1 MTTDDQR
8 RQLPLHGVR
17 VAEFCEVAAGPFC
30 GMLLADL
37 GADVIKIERPGTGD
51 ALRQWPPLSNGFS
64 ENFASL
70 NRNKRS
76 VQLDLKNSADR
87 AKAQRIACA
96 SHVVVENYR
105 PDVLSKLGLGYADL
119 SALNRK
125 LVYCSISAFG
135 QSGPRRREGGFDLTI
150 QAFSGVMSVTGEP
163 NGEPVK
169 CGVPIADFA
178 TGLYGAYSIAAC
190 LREVE
195 RTGLGTHIDLSMLA
209 ATVAVAALQTSE
221 YFGNNRDPMPLGSA
235 HPRNAP
241 YEAFRAADGYLV
253 VAAGNDKL
261 WRTLCMLIEEPG
273 LAADPRFS
281 STSLRASN
289 QTALKKI
296 LEKKFTTASVGSWL
310 SLFSSHGIPCA
321 PINRYSE
328 VLDDPQVRENGWV
341 GKLTLPNGRETS
353 TFLSPIKLNSVTPGV
368 YRAPPTLGEHTEEVL
383 AELDRATD
391 TTAPHHSTQD

>member
-1 MTTDDQR
+1 MTTNDPR
-8 RQLPLHGVR
+8 GQLPLNGVR

-51 ALRQWPPLSNGFS
+51 TLRQWPPLSNGFS

-76 VQLDLKNSADR
+76 VQLDLKNGADR

-96 SHVVVENYR
+96 SDVVVENYR
-105 PDVLSKLGLGYADL
+105 PGVLSNLGLGYADL

-135 QSGPRRREGGFDLTI
+135 QSGPRRHEGGFDLTI

-163 NGEPVK
+163 GGAPVK

-190 LREVE
+190 LREAA
-195 RTGLGTHIDLSMLA
+195 RSGLGTHIDLSMLA
-209 ATVAVAALQTSE
+209 ATVAIAALQTSE
-221 YFGNNRDPMPLGSA
+221 YFGNNSDPKPLGSA

-241 YEAFRAADGYLV
+241 YEAFRAADGYLA

-261 WRTLCMLIEEPG
+261 WKTLCMLIEERD

-289 QTALKKI
+289 QTALKNI
-296 LEKKFTTASVGSWL
+296 LEKKFATADVASWL
-310 SLFSSHGIPCA
+310 SLFSNHGIPCA

-341 GKLTLPNGRETS
+341 GKLTLPSGRETS
-353 TFLSPIKLNSVTPGV
+353 TFLSPIKLNSVTPGI

-383 AELDRATD
+383 SELDRAT
-391 TTAPHHSTQD
+391 TAAVPHPPM